1 MKENDK
7 KSLAAGVWYTASRF
21 IVKGLAFITTPLFTR
36 LMTKTEYGNYSDI
49 QFWLTMMTYITGF
62 ELYYSVMIAKH
73 DYREDID
80 SFSSSIYVLSSFFT
94 VGVFLLGILF
104 SKQLIALF
112 DIRTPLLF
120 PLLFFYLLGE
130 SAFMIMQTKHRAFY
144 KYKLFVAFSLGT
156 SIAATGL
163 SLLFVFRMPTNRV
176 DARLIGT
183 MLPIAV
189 LGTILGIITLIRGKR
204 IKKEYWKYALHISAP
219 LVINAV
225 SITLLSSV
233 NKTIIKNSCGSEEA
247 AIYSL
252 AASIMMIASLL
263 YQSINSAWAPW
274 VQDCLHEKREA
285 DVKKASRKLIV
296 LFFFIIGGV
305 LLLGPELV
313 LIMGGKQYQD
323 SVYILPPLL
332 ITCMPQLVYSMFM
345 NVEIYY
351 KRTRIAAIG
360 AMIVSVFNVGASI
373 LLVPRIGY
381 QAAAYISLMSY
392 LLLAMIHYIIVRKMN
407 IREVYDIR
415 FILVIVASEIGIMF
429 LMPIV
434 YQYTVIRYSV
444 LAALIVGLV
453 FFAKKNW
460 ETVKAMLKK

>member
-263 YQSINSAWAPW
+263 YQSINSAWAP
-274 VQDCLHEKREA
+274 
-285 DVKKASRKLIV
+285 
-296 LFFFIIGGV
+296 